1 MRLFDYTNAPGKL
14 LTPEI
19 CNLLSA
25 IHEFRGR
32 QELFISAKKDVLD
45 TLLQAAV
52 IQSTEA
58 SNRIE

>member
-1 MRLFDYTNAPGKL
+1 MRLFDYTTVPGKL

-45 TLLQAAV
+45 SLL
-52 IQSTEA
+52 
-58 SNRIE
+58 